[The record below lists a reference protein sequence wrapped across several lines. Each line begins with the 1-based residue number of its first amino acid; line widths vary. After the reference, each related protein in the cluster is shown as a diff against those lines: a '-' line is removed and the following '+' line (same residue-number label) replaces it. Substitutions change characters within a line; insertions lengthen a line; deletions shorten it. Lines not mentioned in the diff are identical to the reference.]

1 MRRLITYLLV
11 LFAVL
16 NGSIDANAQVN
27 NERRQIVLQGFWWDY
42 YNSNYNLGWANY
54 LTELAPRLKAM
65 GIDAIW
71 IPPTIKNT
79 HPGSVGYAPFDHYD
93 LGDKFQKNALKT
105 KLGDKDELLR
115 MMAVL
120 KANGID
126 VIQDIV
132 LNHVTGAGSAT
143 SLGGVD
149 PAAMDDGS
157 TSKYKNFRYASYSTP
172 ITSNSESSYLSLQGR
187 FSKNWQNFYPNPGN
201 ACCSNEINSP
211 YWGPDISYESN
222 AFGLSSNA
230 TYNPAQSSDYMRNG
244 MRNWLIW
251 YKKQMGWDGVRIDAV
266 KHFPSYVAEDFLWNL
281 QNNALW
287 ASGGNEMFAVGEWVG
302 GATELDAWAAA
313 VQDRAGTFD
322 FALRNA
328 FTGIISGLG
337 NFNLGSVPSY
347 QQQNR
352 YRTMPFVNNHDTYRP
367 IVDATGNITSWD
379 TFNEIGGHIDPN
391 DPRKSACYAIA
402 LAVDGAPLVFF
413 EDIFNIGSLGNRFDH
428 NPTSSSELPTFS
440 DIENLIWC
448 HQNLHFKDGQYLVPW
463 QAQDALVIEREGK
476 ALIAVNDNWNTWQNL
491 TNVQTTFADG
501 TVLVDYSG
509 ANGTAQAI
517 VNNGGK
523 VNISIPPCDGTA
535 LQGRRGY
542 AVWAPQ
548 GITDNY
554 VRPSK
559 RITQEWEMANDL
571 GDSQINSLKQGGE
584 LPDNSTDCRVVG
596 RVFPQAGEVIDIEL
610 YPVDTTLAITLVI
623 LDKNCNPL
631 DSITQAGVINFSYT
645 PTESDWHT
653 IRINNATATQAGQKC
668 WVKVAYQAPE
678 VVSTSGTKNKC
689 ECAITSTNTMDE
701 LSNAQV
707 MIYPNP
713 FNESFHVQLDFVA
726 TAETTL
732 KIMSLDGRVVY
743 TDVFQAGQS
752 DLEVSTAE
760 LQNGSYIVEVESGL
774 STIRKTVVKL

>member
-1 MRRLITYLLV
+1 MKRLITYLLA
-11 LFAVL
+11 LTAVL
-16 NGSIDANAQVN
+16 NVSFDANAQVN

-54 LTELAPRLKAM
+54 ITELAPRLKAM
-65 GIDAIW
+65 GIDAVW

-79 HPGSVGYAPFDHYD
+79 HSGSVGYAPFDHYD

-115 MMAVL
+115 MIAVL

-132 LNHVTGAGSAT
+132 LNHATGAGSAT
-143 SLGGVD
+143 SLGGID

-157 TSKYKNFRYASYSTP
+157 TSKYKNFRYASYTTP

-230 TYNPAQSSDYMRNG
+230 TYNPAQSADYMRNG

-328 FTGIISGLG
+328 FTGIISGMG
-337 NFNLGSVPSY
+337 NFNLGTVPNY

-367 IVDATGNITSWD
+367 IVDAVGNITGWD

-413 EDIFNIGSLGNRFDH
+413 EDIFNIGTLGNRFDH
-428 NPTSSSELPTFS
+428 NPTVSAELPTYS

-448 HQNLHFKDGQYLVPW
+448 HQNLRFKEGQYLVPW
-463 QAQDALVIEREGK
+463 QSLDALVIEREGK

-509 ANGTAQAI
+509 ANGTAQAT
-517 VNNGGK
+517 VYGGGK

-554 VRPSK
+554 VRPSQ

-610 YPVDTTLAITLVI
+610 YPVDTTLAITLII

-689 ECAITSTNTMDE
+689 ECTVTSTNTMDE

-713 FNESFHVQLDFVA
+713 FRETFHVQLDFVA

-732 KIMSLDGRVVY
+732 KIMSLDGRIIY

-752 DLEVSTAE
+752 NLEVSTAE
-760 LQNGSYIVEVESGL
+760 LQNGSYIVEVQSGL
-774 STIRKTVVKL
+774 STVRKTVVKL

>member
-1 MRRLITYLLV
+1 MKRLITYLLA
-11 LFAVL
+11 LTAVL
-16 NGSIDANAQVN
+16 NVSFDANAQVN

-65 GIDAIW
+65 GIDAVW

-79 HPGSVGYAPFDHYD
+79 HSGSVGYAPFDHYD

-115 MMAVL
+115 MIAVL

-132 LNHVTGAGSAT
+132 LNHATGAGSAT
-143 SLGGVD
+143 SLGGID

-157 TSKYKNFRYASYSTP
+157 TSKYKNFRYASYTTP
-172 ITSNSESSYLSLQGR
+172 ITSNSESAYLSLQGR

-230 TYNPAQSSDYMRNG
+230 IYNPAQSADYMRNG

-266 KHFPSYVAEDFLWNL
+266 KHFPAYVAEDFLWNL

-328 FTGIISGLG
+328 FTGIISGMG

-367 IVDATGNITSWD
+367 IVDAVGNITGWD

-413 EDIFNIGSLGNRFDH
+413 EDIFNIGTLGNRFDH
-428 NPTSSSELPTFS
+428 NPTVSAELPTYS

-448 HQNLHFKDGQYLVPW
+448 HQNLRFKEGQYLVPW
-463 QAQDALVIEREGK
+463 QSQDALVIEREGK

-509 ANGTAQAI
+509 ANGTAQAT
-517 VNNGGK
+517 VYGGGK

-554 VRPSK
+554 VRPSQ

-678 VVSTSGTKNKC
+678 VVSTGGTKNKC
-689 ECAITSTNTMDE
+689 ECTITSTNTMDE

-713 FNESFHVQLDFVA
+713 FRETFHVQLDFVA
-726 TAETTL
+726 TAETAL
-732 KIMSLDGRVVY
+732 KIMSLDGRVVF

-752 DLEVSTAE
+752 DLEVSTTE
-760 LQNGSYIVEVESGL
+760 LQHGSYIVEVQSGL
-774 STIRKTVVKL
+774 STVRKTVVKL